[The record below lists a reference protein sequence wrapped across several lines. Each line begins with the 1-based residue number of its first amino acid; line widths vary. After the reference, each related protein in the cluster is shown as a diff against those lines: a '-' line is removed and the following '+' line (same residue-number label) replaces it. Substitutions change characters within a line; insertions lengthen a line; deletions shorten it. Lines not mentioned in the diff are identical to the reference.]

1 MIYVV
6 NCTAAIDVCHEPG
19 SGGDA
24 TNISRAVREINRVAA
39 DSPEE
44 SAGATIMTFSRPSG
58 TPIMTMSPLGG
69 GPAGGEGGGV
79 GLAIISPADT
89 LRTHSAALTGKTEG
103 FKD

>member
-19 SGGDA
+19 LVVMQQIFPGP
-24 TNISRAVREINRVAA
+24 VREINRVAA

-44 SAGATIMTFSRPSG
+44 SARATIMTFSRPSG